1 MPDDLLKLKNIGP
14 KTRQWLHDAGIH
26 TRDEVERLG
35 SVEVYRRLKALYPDR
50 VSLNAL
56 WGLEAALLNMH
67 YAMLPQE
74 VKDELLRQLGEWDA
88 RSPKDQR

>member
-1 MPDDLLKLKNIGP
+1 MPDPLLKLKNIGP
-14 KTRQWLHDAGIH
+14 KTRGWMH
-26 TRDEVERLG
+26 EVGVHSREDLERLG
-35 SVEVYRRLKALYPDR
+35 SVEVYRRMKELHPDK

-74 VKDELLRQLGEWDA
+74 VKDELLRQLHE
-88 RSPKDQR
+88 DQ